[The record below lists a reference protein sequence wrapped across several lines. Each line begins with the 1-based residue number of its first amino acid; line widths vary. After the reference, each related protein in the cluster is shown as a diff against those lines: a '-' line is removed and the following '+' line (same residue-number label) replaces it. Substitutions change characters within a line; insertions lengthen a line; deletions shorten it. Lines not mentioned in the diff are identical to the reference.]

1 MLKPHEYRELVNDL
15 RDIALKYHGAGC
27 LRELINRRLG
37 QSVKIEKKNECD
49 RNNQQGS

>member
-37 QSVKIEKKNECD
+37 QSVKIETKNERD
-49 RNNQQGS
+49 RNNQQSS

>member
-15 RDIALKYHGAGC
+15 RDIAKQYYGHDC

-37 QSVKIEKKNECD
+37 KSVKIETKNERD
-49 RNNQQGS
+49 QHNRQSS